1 MTLFGMQIIDCLTLM
16 IWACQAALWLMV
28 DTQIKSEYVSL
39 LERLTQ
45 GPHEHVSHL
54 YRFLFFLKV
63 MALILCV

>member
-1 MTLFGMQIIDCLTLM
+1 
-16 IWACQAALWLMV
+16 MV
-28 DTQIKSEYVSL
+28 DTQNKSEYVSL

-54 YRFLFFLKV
+54 YRFLVFLKV